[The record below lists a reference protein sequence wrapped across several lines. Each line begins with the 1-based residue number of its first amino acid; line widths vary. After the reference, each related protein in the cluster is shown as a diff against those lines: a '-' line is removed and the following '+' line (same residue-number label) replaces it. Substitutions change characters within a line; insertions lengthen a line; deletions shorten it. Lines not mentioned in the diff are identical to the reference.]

1 MLNIADSL
9 PPGLKTVW
17 SFAQELFQEYQEDD
31 CFTLGAAL
39 SYYTIFSIAPIIV
52 IVIAVAGFV
61 FGPNAVQGELYG
73 NLAGLVGGDAA
84 TQIQDLVKKSY
95 QSDAGVIATVIGV
108 VTLVFGATGVVNQL
122 KKSLNIIWE
131 MKAVPKNGIIK
142 FLFDRVLSLGLILS
156 LGFVLLVTLVIE
168 GVVAALS
175 DQIEALVPAV
185 SGPFL
190 IAVNFLISLL
200 LTGSLFAFIFK
211 WLPDARVHWGDAFR
225 GGVFTAV
232 LFALGRIGIGYYL
245 AQGNISETF
254 GAASFLVILLVWVYY
269 SSQILFLG
277 AEFTQVYARRYG
289 AQIYPT
295 SNSVR
300 VKRTEVA
307 VED

>member
-1 MLNIADSL
+1 MPTL
-9 PPGLKTVW
+9 PPPVQTVW
-17 SFAQELFQEYQEDD
+17 SFAQELVKEYQEDD

-52 IVIAVAGFV
+52 IIIAVAGFV
-61 FGPNAVQGELYG
+61 FGPSAVQGELYD
-73 NLAGLVGGDAA
+73 NLAELVGSDAA

-95 QSDAGVIATVIGV
+95 QSDAGILATVIGI

-131 MKAVPKNGIIK
+131 MKAVPKNGIVK
-142 FLFDRVLSLGLILS
+142 FLLDRLLSLGLILT
-156 LGFVLLVTLVIE
+156 LGLILLVTLVVE
-168 GVVAALS
+168 GLVAALS

-185 SGPFL
+185 SGPL
-190 IAVNFLISLL
+190 LVAVNFMVSLL
-200 LTGSLFAFIFK
+200 LTGGLFTFIFK
-211 WLPDARVHWGDAFR
+211 LLPDARVHWADAFR
-225 GGVFTAV
+225 GGVFTAI

-245 AQGNISETF
+245 AQGNVGETF

-289 AQIYPT
+289 ARIYP
-295 SNSVR
+295 SGNAVR
-300 VKRTEVA
+300 VKRTEVT
-307 VED
+307 VEG

>member
-1 MLNIADSL
+1 M
-9 PPGLKTVW
+9 PPFLATVW
-17 SFAQELFQEYQEDD
+17 SFAQELVKEYQEDD

-52 IVIAVAGFV
+52 IIIAIAGFA
-61 FGPNAVQGELYG
+61 FGPEAVQGELYD
-73 NLAGLVGGDAA
+73 NLAGLLGSDAA
-84 TQIQDLVKKSY
+84 TQIQDLVLKSY
-95 QSDAGVIATVIGV
+95 QSDAGIIATVIGLI
-108 VTLVFGATGVVNQL
+108 TLVFGATGVVNQL

-131 MKAVPKNGIIK
+131 MKAVPKNGIVK
-142 FLFDRVLSLGLILS
+142 FLLDRVLSLGLILG
-156 LGFVLLVTLVIE
+156 LGFILLVTLVIE

-175 DQIEALVPAV
+175 SQIEALIPSL

-190 IAVNFLISLL
+190 VTINFVISLL
-200 LTGSLFAFIFK
+200 LTGGLFACIFK
-211 WLPDARVHWGDAFR
+211 FLPDARIRWSDAFR
-225 GGVFTAV
+225 GGIFTAI

-289 AQIYPT
+289 TRIYPT
-295 SNSVR
+295 NNSVR

-307 VED
+307 VEE

>member
-1 MLNIADSL
+1 M
-9 PPGLKTVW
+9 PPFFATIW
-17 SFAQELFQEYQEDD
+17 SFAQELVKEYQEDD

-52 IVIAVAGFV
+52 IIIAVAGFV
-61 FGPNAVQGELYG
+61 FGPDAVQGELYDK
-73 NLAGLVGGDAA
+73 LSGLVGSEAA
-84 TQIQDLVKKSY
+84 TQIQDLVRKSY
-95 QSDAGVIATVIGV
+95 QSDAGIIATVVGII
-108 VTLVFGATGVVNQL
+108 TLVFGATGVVNQL

-131 MKAVPKNGIIK
+131 MKAVPKNGILK
-142 FLFDRVLSLGLILS
+142 FLLDRVLSLGLILA
-156 LGFVLLVTLVIE
+156 LGFILLVTLVIE

-175 DQIEALVPAV
+175 SQIETLVPSI
-185 SGPFL
+185 SGPL
-190 IAVNFLISLL
+190 LVAVNFVISLL
-200 LTGSLFAFIFK
+200 LTGGLFAFIFK
-211 WLPDARVHWGDAFR
+211 LLPDARIHWADAFK

-289 AQIYPT
+289 ARIEPT
-295 SNSVR
+295 RNSVR
-300 VKRTEVA
+300 VKRTEVT
-307 VED
+307 VEG

>member
-1 MLNIADSL
+1 MPNL
-9 PPGLKTVW
+9 PTPVQNVW
-17 SFAQELFQEYQEDD
+17 DFAKELFQEYQEDD

-39 SYYTIFSIAPIIV
+39 SYYTVFSIAPIIV

-61 FGPNAVQGELYG
+61 LGPRAVQGELYE
-73 NLAGLVGGDAA
+73 NLSGLVGSDAA

-95 QSDAGVIATVIGV
+95 QSDAGIIATVIGI
-108 VTLVFGATGVVNQL
+108 VTLVLGATGVVNQL

-131 MKAVPKNGIIK
+131 MKAVPKNGILKYLI
-142 FLFDRVLSLGLILS
+142 DRVLSLGLILT
-156 LGFVLLVTLVIE
+156 LGLVLLVTLAIE

-175 DQIEALVPAV
+175 EQIEALVPAV

-190 IAVNFLISLL
+190 VAVNFVISLL
-200 LTGSLFAFIFK
+200 LTGGLFAFIFK
-211 WLPDARVHWGDAFR
+211 LLPDARIHWADAFR
-225 GGVFTAV
+225 GGVFTAI
-232 LFALGRIGIGYYL
+232 LFALGRVGIGFYL
-245 AQGNISETF
+245 AQGNVGETF

-289 AQIYPT
+289 AKIHPS

-300 VKRTEVA
+300 VKRTEVT
-307 VED
+307 VEG

>member
-1 MLNIADSL
+1 M
-9 PPGLKTVW
+9 PPFLATLW
-17 SFAQELFQEYQEDD
+17 SFVQELIKEYQKDD

-52 IVIAVAGFV
+52 IIIAVAGFV
-61 FGPNAVQGELYG
+61 FGPEAVQGELYD
-73 NLAGLVGGDAA
+73 NLAGLVGDDAA
-84 TQIQDLVKKSY
+84 TQIQDLVRKSY
-95 QSDAGVIATVIGV
+95 QSDASILATVIGI

-131 MKAVPKNGIIK
+131 MKAVPKNGVLK
-142 FLFDRVLSLGLILS
+142 FLLDRILSLGLILT

-168 GVVAALS
+168 GIVAALS
-175 DQIEALVPAV
+175 SQIEALVPAI

-190 IAVNFLISLL
+190 VTANFMISLL
-200 LTGSLFAFIFK
+200 LTGGLFAFIFK
-211 WLPDARVHWGDAFR
+211 LLPDARIRWSDAFR
-225 GGVFTAV
+225 GGVFTAI
-232 LFALGRIGIGYYL
+232 LFALGRIGINYYL
-245 AQGNISETF
+245 AQGNVGETF

-289 AQIYPT
+289 TRIYPT

-307 VED
+307 VEE